1 VVGVEEEPGQRVF
14 FPFCFS
20 QRMQAHRSEEREGW
34 RESARWGVC
43 ECVREGETKTPIGT
57 LG

>member
-20 QRMQAHRSEEREGW
+20 QRMQAHRSEERDGW
-34 RESARWGVC
+34 RERA
-43 ECVREGETKTPIGT
+43 
-57 LG
+57 LGSV